1 MLPFLQP
8 QECDIHFQWNWNL
21 GWSGRKMVGTAW
33 NRIFGQRREQ
43 ECFVRQLQIHNL
55 FIYRPRL
62 MRIVYSENILI
73 ENLFFLNSPYW
84 TCMVENV
91 DGLGKS

>member
-1 MLPFLQP
+1 
-8 QECDIHFQWNWNL
+8 
-21 GWSGRKMVGTAW
+21 
-33 NRIFGQRREQ
+33 
-43 ECFVRQLQIHNL
+43 
-55 FIYRPRL
+55 